1 MGRQSGLT
9 GDEAYAILHN
19 KNGGGSGQ
27 NTNYNDLINKPTIN
41 EVEVSGDKLPEDYGI
56 QELSKRKEMMSTDTS
71 VILQPNV
78 LYVFPEMETL
88 EIALATP
95 GNQNIVNEYHFFFYS
110 GNNETNLILNDII
123 SDAYSIE
130 PNMKYEVSI
139 LENVAYIKGVPIND

>member
-19 KNGGGSGQ
+19 KNEGGGGQ
-27 NTNYNDLINKPTIN
+27 TTNYNDLINKPTIN
-41 EVEVSGDKLPEDYGI
+41 EVEVSGDKQPEDYGI
-56 QELSKRKEMMSTDTS
+56 QKLYKRQEMLQTDTS

-78 LYVFPEMETL
+78 LYIFPEMATL
-88 EIALATP
+88 EISLSTP
-95 GNQNIVNEYHFFFYS
+95 DNQKSVNEYHFFFYS